1 MIERMKAK
9 MAKMNVNHMFHRA
22 IYGGLAIT
30 YSAGYLGA
38 DKDLIYLL
46 AMTLYFLMAI
56 R

>member
-9 MAKMNVNHMFHRA
+9 MAKIDINHIFHRA
-22 IYGGLAIT
+22 VYGGLAIT

-46 AMTLYFLMAI
+46 AMALYLLMAI